1 MKESVLDRQNGGG
14 TRGGFGGAVLA
25 PVPVVDDGAPTAA
38 AVGGCVTSEV
48 GGCVTA
54 ADYDDNLTNADSDKP
69 SKSRRKVA
77 EMIDDINVALGLKKG
92 REVDLL
98 IFRPRPFN
106 LGFQICH

>member
-1 MKESVLDRQNGGG
+1 MS
-14 TRGGFGGAVLA
+14 
-25 PVPVVDDGAPTAA
+25 
-38 AVGGCVTSEV
+38 SEV
-48 GGCVTA
+48 GGCETTA
-54 ADYDDNLTNADSDKP
+54 DIDDNVTNFNADSDKP

-98 IFRPRPFN
+98 IFRARPFN